1 MKQLNTGSV
10 SKLIYSAALLYL
22 LLPFLLFTLFWLR
35 LPYSLLLGAIL
46 SYCLV
51 VSFQRFTRSSLR
63 IELQAIQK
71 KQLWISAAI
80 LAVWLVFSGI
90 GGFSYQN
97 SDFEVRNAIFRDLIQ
112 QQWPVV
118 YNADIYP
125 STHHMANEHLLLVY
139 YFGYWLPAA
148 LIGKLLGWTVGN
160 IFLYLWSF
168 LGLLLTFAL
177 LCQYVKKVSYKIA
190 LLLVFW
196 SGLDIVGSL
205 IALYAGNSVPELGV
219 IAHIERWAN
228 SINVPAQFSSN
239 TTLLYW
245 VFNQT
250 IPIWL
255 TILLLINNT
264 GKKAMF
270 FVIALSLFQAPLGT
284 IGLVPFVLFQ
294 LIRRLYEVGFKS
306 LLNEYLSIPNTVG
319 ALVVVGITGLYFT
332 MNQAGSL
339 RSIVTY
345 DPLNYATFFLLEAGM
360 LGLWLYTRQRS
371 NLLLL
376 SICVLLVV
384 PFVKIGLNSDFSMR
398 ASIPALFILMALT
411 IRFLFDNTYSLAS
424 KLPIAVFLLIGSVT
438 PALEMARSLF
448 FTSSHV
454 VYSLNSYF
462 NLSDNPLVPAS
473 VKGKIKDRTFLY
485 DQIKTLNKYNKGILI
500 DQFVGRVG
508 NQPFCRYLL
517 NTNSDAFEQPT
528 RLPALPVVRAEK
540 DPLK

>member
-1 MKQLNTGSV
+1 MKQLNTSSV
-10 SKLIYSAALLYL
+10 SKLVYSAALVYL

-35 LPYSLLLGAIL
+35 IPYSLLLGAIL
-46 SYCLV
+46 IYCLV
-51 VSFQRFTRSSLR
+51 VSFQRFTFSA
-63 IELQAIQK
+63 IQIDLQASQQ

-80 LAVWLVFSGI
+80 LAVWLLFSGI

-125 STHHMANEHLLLVY
+125 TTHHGANEHLLLVY

-177 LCQYVKKVSYKIA
+177 LCQYVGKVSYKIA

-205 IALYAGNSVPELGV
+205 IALYAGSSVPELGV

-250 IPIWL
+250 IPLWI
-255 TILLLINNT
+255 TILLLVNDR
-264 GKKAMF
+264 GKKAIF
-270 FVIALSLFQAPLGT
+270 FIIALALFQAPLGT
-284 IGLVPFVLFQ
+284 IGLVPYVLFQ
-294 LIRRLYEVGFKS
+294 LITKLSKVGFRS
-306 LLNEYLSIPNTVG
+306 LVDEYLSIPNTVG
-319 ALVVVGITGLYFT
+319 ALVVVGVTGLYFT
-332 MNQAGSL
+332 MNQAGAL
-339 RSIVTY
+339 RSIVSY
-345 DPLNYATFFLLEAGM
+345 EPLNYATFFLLEAGI

-376 SICVLLVV
+376 SICVLFLV

-411 IRFLFDNTYSLAS
+411 IKFLFDTKYSLAS
-424 KLPIAVFLLIGSVT
+424 KLPIAIFLLIGSVT

-454 VYSLNSYF
+454 AYNLNSRF
-462 NLSDNPLVPAS
+462 KFSDSPLVPAS
-473 VKGKIKDRTFLY
+473 VKNKIKDRTFLY

-508 NQPFCRYLL
+508 DQPFCRYLL
-517 NTNSDAFEQPT
+517 DTNSDAFDQPT
-528 RLPALPVVRAEK
+528 KQPVMPVVRAEK
-540 DPLK
+540 ALVP